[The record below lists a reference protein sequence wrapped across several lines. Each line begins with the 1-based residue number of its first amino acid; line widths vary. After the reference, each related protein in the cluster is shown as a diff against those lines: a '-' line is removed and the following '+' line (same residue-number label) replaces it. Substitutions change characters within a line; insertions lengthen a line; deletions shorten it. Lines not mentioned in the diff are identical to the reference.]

1 MLRPFALAL
10 SLAGCAS
17 SRPAS
22 PAPPTPSPA
31 TPQPDPRILADLQAK
46 AVAEATGQVVIGPTG
61 ATKDDPLPACG
72 ASHSYVIV
80 ADLECADGS
89 RPLDGDIPKAARS
102 RRGNVGSNA
111 AGHIID
117 RYEIACPE
125 GDRAVFVDMYG
136 CETAAPSRSE
146 RESHHYIENVF
157 LAGDLAE
164 FARRCDEEV
173 ARGPERVSVMIQT
186 CAPVMPTVLREQG
199 KRKEGLDWLAR
210 YCALSPPP
218 TAEQPRRHEYLARVL
233 AAHADLR
240 ARQGAAAADIAA
252 ELRRLTAEYAPVCG
266 VEPAAHAAWAAAN
279 PEP

>member
-10 SLAGCAS
+10 SLAGCAAT
-17 SRPAS
+17 RPAS
-22 PAPPTPSPA
+22 PAPPASPTPA
-31 TPQPDPRILADLQAK
+31 TSQSDTKILAELQAK
-46 AVAEATGQVVIGPTG
+46 AVAEATGQVGPTG

-72 ASHSYVIV
+72 AGHSYVIV

-89 RPLDGDIPKAARS
+89 RPLDGDIPRAARS

-117 RYEIACPE
+117 RYELACPE
-125 GDRAVFVDMYG
+125 GDRTVFVDMYG
-136 CETAAPSRSE
+136 CETATPSRSE

-157 LAGDLAE
+157 LAGDLVE

-186 CAPVMPTVLREQG
+186 CAPVMPTVLRAQG
-199 KRKEGLDWLAR
+199 KRKEGLDWLAGF
-210 YCALSPPP
+210 CARIPPP
-218 TAEQPRRHEYLARVL
+218 TAEEPRRHEYLARVL

-252 ELRRLTAEYAPVCG
+252 EVARLTAEYAPVCG
-266 VEPAAHAAWAAAN
+266 VEPAAYAAWAAAN